1 MVIFS
6 SSVSLPEGIW
16 KQLKN
21 REAEENNMPYPD
33 MLISKLLSIF
43 HGEPQK

>member
-1 MVIFS
+1 MVIFYS
-6 SSVSLPEGIW
+6 YVSLPEGIW

-21 REAEENNMPYPD
+21 LEAEENNMPYPD